1 MSWINKILMKL
12 SVPGRK
18 EIGIQPSQEEL
29 VQGEPAPNTKGYS
42 AQLSFSTQVAPTDLP
57 CVKTVRRRWK
67 LIFTLYGSKYQI

>member
-1 MSWINKILMKL
+1 MPWINKVLMKL

-42 AQLSFSTQVAPTDLP
+42 AQLNSSSPNRSPMCKNCEEEVETYLH
-57 CVKTVRRRWK
+57 
-67 LIFTLYGSKYQI
+67 LIWQ